1 MARISRIYPRS
12 KFLEVQCKKCK
23 NKQIIFSHASREVRC
38 LVCNE
43 VLALPKGGKAE
54 IKCEILKVLENSL

>member
-1 MARISRIYPRS
+1 MVKS
-12 KFLEVQCKKCK
+12 KFLEVKCRKCK

-43 VLALPKGGKAE
+43 ILALPKGGKAE
-54 IKCEILKVLENSL
+54 IKGEILRILD